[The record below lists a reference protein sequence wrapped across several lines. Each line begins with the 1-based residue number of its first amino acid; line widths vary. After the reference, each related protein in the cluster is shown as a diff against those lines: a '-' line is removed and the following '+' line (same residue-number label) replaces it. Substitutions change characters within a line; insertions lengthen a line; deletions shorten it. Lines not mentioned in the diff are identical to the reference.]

1 MQLQQPLVGVV
12 DWHNTPQRVSDV
24 GRNAEGV
31 RGTKRNAMVRE
42 GEGIHFVSGVCV
54 CETECDCGRSEQR
67 P

>member
-12 DWHNTPQRVSDV
+12 DWHNAPQRVSDV

-54 CETECDCGRSEQR
+54 
-67 P
+67 